1 MTNVVKFQPFPST
14 KPLFNGFLDEFF
26 NRSLSD
32 FVGND
37 ATLTQPAVNVVETDD
52 TIKLELAAPGFDK
65 QDFSVNVEN
74 ELLTITAKHEAQK
87 EETNER
93 FTRREFAV
101 TSFKRS
107 FKLPKT
113 VNQENISAVYEK
125 GILNVTLGK
134 REEAKP
140 VVKTIEIG

>member
-52 TIKLELAAPGFDK
+52 TIKLELAAPGFEK

-74 ELLTITAKHEAQK
+74 ELLTITAKHEAKK

>member
-52 TIKLELAAPGFDK
+52 TI
-65 QDFSVNVEN
+65 
-74 ELLTITAKHEAQK
+74 
-87 EETNER
+87 
-93 FTRREFAV
+93 
-101 TSFKRS
+101 
-107 FKLPKT
+107 
-113 VNQENISAVYEK
+113 
-125 GILNVTLGK
+125 
-134 REEAKP
+134 
-140 VVKTIEIG
+140 